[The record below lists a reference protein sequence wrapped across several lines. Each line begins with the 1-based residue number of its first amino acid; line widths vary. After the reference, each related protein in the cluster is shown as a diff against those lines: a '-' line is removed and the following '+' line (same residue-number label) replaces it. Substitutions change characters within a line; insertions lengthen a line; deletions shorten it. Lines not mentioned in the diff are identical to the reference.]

1 VHRGFE
7 PLLGSRLSQWLAGD
21 PRSRAVG
28 VWKRGDCGIGK
39 DVNGGLIYG
48 ASATARNEETGL
60 ERAAVTDDR
69 GRFSMLAMP
78 VGRYEIKA
86 SANGFEAV
94 TRTGITLAVGE
105 TAVVEITLQPA
116 SISARADVKAEPQPL
131 DSQTNSSGSIIA
143 ERAVMDLPA
152 RGRNF
157 SE

>member
-1 VHRGFE
+1 MARVR
-7 PLLGSRLSQWLAGD
+7 PLETKRL
-21 PRSRAVG
+21 
-28 VWKRGDCGIGK
+28 VW
-39 DVNGGLIYG
+39 N
-48 ASATARNEETGL
+48 APP
-60 ERAAVTDDR
+60 VTDDR

-157 SE
+157 SEYVQLTPSVIQESDRFELVISGQRSINS